1 MSVSI
6 DHYKKMLAQPW
17 GKIQYEL
24 TFHHLR
30 HITNKKV
37 LDFGAGFGLTSQHL
51 AKHNQVTAVEPN
63 CDLLFADS
71 NQNFTKI
78 AGSLEVLETFPN
90 KSFDVILCH
99 NVLEYIPK
107 EEHADYLAA
116 FERLLTDNGEL
127 SLIKHN
133 LTGKVMQAVVFENNT
148 QKANALLAGD
158 THFDSPSFSQGN
170 SYTLEELVANTRL
183 KLQSYQGM
191 RTFYSL
197 QPNNVKMEKDWLERM
212 LALEIQVADLKPY
225 KDIAFLQYVTL
236 TK

>member
-99 NVLEYIPK
+99 NVL
-107 EEHADYLAA
+107 
-116 FERLLTDNGEL
+116 
-127 SLIKHN
+127 
-133 LTGKVMQAVVFENNT
+133 
-148 QKANALLAGD
+148 
-158 THFDSPSFSQGN
+158 
-170 SYTLEELVANTRL
+170 
-183 KLQSYQGM
+183 
-191 RTFYSL
+191 
-197 QPNNVKMEKDWLERM
+197 
-212 LALEIQVADLKPY
+212 
-225 KDIAFLQYVTL
+225 
-236 TK
+236 